1 MAKPH
6 FVGLIGKP
14 GARLP
19 AGMDTV
25 AKSSLGRIV
34 VTRIEAAIRCFDLW
48 QGVKGPISYMYK
60 SLLGHGV
67 WTHLILQTH
76 LKISLWRFRGQLT
89 WDLGVKVVQPFYT
102 NFKFFPQWRSFCV
115 FHSSI
120 CYSVYYS
127 TKSNHFYAFQ
137 SGGLAVWRRISLVG
151 LRVSNMANTLFSSSS
166 SFGNGKRAAQRLR
179 SFDDWLDWQ
188 HSYGCVVRCSK
199 SLVDKSEVN

>member
-1 MAKPH
+1 MKIFFTNAIILSTSFLYTVIK
-6 FVGLIGKP
+6 LTGKSP
-14 GARLP
+14 VILFLN
-19 AGMDTV
+19 M
-25 AKSSLGRIV
+25 K
-34 VTRIEAAIRCFDLW
+34 LW
-48 QGVKGPISYMYK
+48 NALNFWNCCNPPIK
-60 SLLGHGV
+60 ER
-67 WTHLILQTH
+67 QT
-76 LKISLWRFRGQLT
+76 LT
-89 WDLGVKVVQPFYT
+89 FSFLH
-102 NFKFFPQWRSFCV
+102 NFKLFPQWRSFCV

>member
-19 AGMDTV
+19 AGMNTV
-25 AKSSLGRIV
+25 AKKYICSLGRIV
-34 VTRIEAAIRCFDLW
+34 VTIIEAGMRCFDLW
-48 QGVKGPISYMYK
+48 QGVKEPISYMYK

-102 NFKFFPQWRSFCV
+102 NFKFFPQTFIDFIMPS
-115 FHSSI
+115 
-120 CYSVYYS
+120 
-127 TKSNHFYAFQ
+127 
-137 SGGLAVWRRISLVG
+137 VWRVLVSSGNKLDRIAKMRDSGAIG
-151 LRVSNMANTLFSSSS
+151 LLTIQKEMITDNMFLFEQITD
-166 SFGNGKRAAQRLR
+166 FFMVFIPQQK
-179 SFDDWLDWQ
+179 
-188 HSYGCVVRCSK
+188 SYC
-199 SLVDKSEVN
+199 